1 MKEPISPDMT
11 IGELLEEYPELAAV
25 VEEVLSG
32 NCQDCPAAPGE
43 TLRLS
48 ATLNGVELD
57 ELLRRLEMARL

>member
-11 IGELLEEYPELAAV
+11 IGELLEEYPELTAV

-32 NCQDCPAAPGE
+32 NCQDCPAAPSE

-57 ELLRRLEMARL
+57 TLLKRLEMARL